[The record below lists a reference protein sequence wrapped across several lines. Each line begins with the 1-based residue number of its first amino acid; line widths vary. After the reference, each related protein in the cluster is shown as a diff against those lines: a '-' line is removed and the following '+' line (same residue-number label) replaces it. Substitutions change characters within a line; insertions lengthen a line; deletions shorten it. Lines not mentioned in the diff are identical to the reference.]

1 MRAIEITLLFVPVLF
16 AAAWWYGIRGLSPR
30 GVAAAAV
37 VLTMLALALYWLGA
51 DRAVSGRYVPA
62 HVVDGRIVPGHG
74 G

>member
-1 MRAIEITLLFVPVLF
+1 MRAIEIALLLIPFLL

-30 GVAAAAV
+30 GLAAAAV
-37 VLTMLALALYWLGA
+37 VLSTLVLALYWLGT

-62 HVVDGRIVPGHG
+62 HVVDGRILPGHG